1 MAERARPALRL
12 TVIALIAANVILFV
26 YLLFAG
32 DDRAVARRIEQLQ
45 ISPERIKIMAAA
57 SRGPSGPQ
65 ANAAA
70 VRACLQW
77 GPFVGPT
84 LVQAE
89 AELASLNLPQAPLQ
103 RRLQNER
110 FAYLLREPDSGVIA
124 RLAELQ
130 RGYPGTE
137 LRAVPCP
144 L

>member
-1 MAERARPALRL
+1 MAERSNSTLRL
-12 TVIALIAANVILFV
+12 IAIGLAAANVILFV

-32 DDRAVARRIEQLQ
+32 DDRAASQRIEQLQ
-45 ISPERIKIMAAA
+45 INPERIKIMAAA
-57 SRGPSGPQ
+57 SRGPSGAP
-65 ANAAA
+65 ANASA

-77 GPFVGPT
+77 GPFTAAT
-84 LVQAE
+84 LTRADTD
-89 AELASLNLPQAPLQ
+89 LAALSLPEAPLQ

-110 FAYLLREPDSGVIA
+110 FAYLVREPDAGVIA

-130 RGYPGTE
+130 RAHPGTD

>member
-1 MAERARPALRL
+1 MPERTASVLRL
-12 TVIALIAANVILFV
+12 TAIALAAANVILFV

-32 DDRAVARRIEQLQ
+32 DDRAATRRIEQLQ
-45 ISPERIKIMAAA
+45 INPERIKVMAAA
-57 SRGPSGPQ
+57 SRGPSGAQ
-65 ANAAA
+65 ANPAA

-77 GPFVGPT
+77 GPFTTAT
-84 LVQAE
+84 LPRAE
-89 AELASLNLPQAPLQ
+89 TDLAALSLPQAPLQ

-110 FAYLLREPDSGVIA
+110 FAYLLREPDAAVIG

-130 RGYPGTE
+130 RTHPGTD